1 MLFHCNTEFLN
12 NMTAL
17 ADTLLA
23 TRGLVVI
30 FISFCDAE
38 RGTCICFVPIRL
50 NFAGLP
56 GPDFTLKVMMKRLRN
71 RHFYVLGNKI

>member
-1 MLFHCNTEFLN
+1 
-12 NMTAL
+12 MTAL
-17 ADTLLA
+17 ANTLLA

-30 FISFCDAE
+30 FISFCGAE
-38 RGTCICFVPIRL
+38 RETGICFVPICQT
-50 NFAGLP
+50 FAGLS